1 MTTCRYKT
9 TSLILSA
16 ALAASLCACS
26 SGGPESLSTNPTVT
40 ETASTS
46 TETTAESSSADFI
59 TEPSTSASLADTDFV
74 RIVDGVSPEMM
85 NPDFWISED
94 DNELL
99 MTSDEIAQFNY
110 ANRVHQKTGDG
121 VQMPYFDEC
130 EDTLDGNILRA
141 FLNENA
147 SMAPKDP
154 SKYYLNGNKTTK
166 EYWDDL
172 IKLSNIEGI
181 PDEIEVRFGF
191 TVKRMTLRLFP
202 TEDRVFEDS
211 SDELFDYMLYA
222 ECMPYMPVLIL
233 HESLD
238 GEYLYVVFD
247 SYASWVRKDAVAMC
261 KDRDDWNDRQNP
273 EHWLTVTG
281 RELRLGDDPYVEAVR
296 DLVLPMGTRMELI
309 LSSEA
314 PSSISNR
321 STYGNYIV
329 KVPTRGTDGFIKDEY
344 VLIPISDDATIG
356 YLPLTSANIVRQA
369 FKLLGDRYGW
379 GGDLRANDCTG
390 ITREIYRC
398 FGVLLP
404 RVGQSGSTGV
414 YKVDMSDMSS
424 EEKLEVIK
432 DLAPGSLISM
442 PGHMTIYLG
451 TVDGI
456 PYVIS
461 ATGSFSVP
469 APGPTETIHANTV
482 IVTSIYVRL
491 SSQKTWLDAMKTAL
505 TLKKAE

>member
-1 MTTCRYKT
+1 
-9 TSLILSA
+9 
-16 ALAASLCACS
+16 
-26 SGGPESLSTNPTVT
+26 
-40 ETASTS
+40 
-46 TETTAESSSADFI
+46 
-59 TEPSTSASLADTDFV
+59 
-74 RIVDGVSPEMM
+74 
-85 NPDFWISED
+85 
-94 DNELL
+94 
-99 MTSDEIAQFNY
+99 
-110 ANRVHQKTGDG
+110 
-121 VQMPYFDEC
+121 
-130 EDTLDGNILRA
+130 
-141 FLNENA
+141 
-147 SMAPKDP
+147 MAPKDP

-202 TEDRVFEDS
+202 TEDRVFEDP

-309 LSSEA
+309 PSSEA

-404 RVGQSGSTGV
+404 RVG
-414 YKVDMSDMSS
+414 
-424 EEKLEVIK
+424 
-432 DLAPGSLISM
+432 
-442 PGHMTIYLG
+442 HMTIYLG

-461 ATGSFSVP
+461 ATDSFSVP